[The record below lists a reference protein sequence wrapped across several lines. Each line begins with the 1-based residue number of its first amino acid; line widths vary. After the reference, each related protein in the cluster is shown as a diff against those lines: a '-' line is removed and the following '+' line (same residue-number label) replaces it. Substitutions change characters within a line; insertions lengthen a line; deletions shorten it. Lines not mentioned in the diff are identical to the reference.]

1 MSPEDS
7 VLTAGRFWE
16 GSGWTRPA
24 SGPAGKRRA
33 RNGES
38 TGSTVPDTAGVN
50 TIASPT
56 KAATDPK
63 EAQHDDPLVAVCH
76 WGSFGTQS
84 ASACLDSARRWLPV
98 SRKISGKAPATVV
111 RCAPNPFVRASDLGS
126 KPPALHDL
134 QADPSAQQRG
144 ISRVVPESARRQV
157 KPVDEGRAL
166 VENIDNSKIGLGIG
180 EPARAAGGPVADIN
194 IDRRPR
200 IHLSLRDR
208 GGIAVSAGVIHRALD
223 GPALERPRQIPDQ
236 PQARRV
242 TDGIHQVHDRRGR
255 GYLLL
260 LVKRIGAV
268 QAGAQRPP
276 RRV

>member
-1 MSPEDS
+1 MFPEDS

-56 KAATDPK
+56 TAGKGTDPLEDNFGLANEACPPSPHTAMSKTKAATDPK

-98 SRKISGKAPATVV
+98 SR
-111 RCAPNPFVRASDLGS
+111 RF
-126 KPPALHDL
+126 
-134 QADPSAQQRG
+134 Q
-144 ISRVVPESARRQV
+144 E
-157 KPVDEGRAL
+157 
-166 VENIDNSKIGLGIG
+166 
-180 EPARAAGGPVADIN
+180 
-194 IDRRPR
+194 
-200 IHLSLRDR
+200 
-208 GGIAVSAGVIHRALD
+208 
-223 GPALERPRQIPDQ
+223 
-236 PQARRV
+236 
-242 TDGIHQVHDRRGR
+242 
-255 GYLLL
+255 
-260 LVKRIGAV
+260 
-268 QAGAQRPP
+268 
-276 RRV
+276 